1 MSSSIVPML
10 RTGFVRPLV
19 RPFSSSSVIGS
30 AKSVKFLKAQRRKQL
45 NEAKQNKIRNSLDDV
60 DPVLG
65 RPNTPFID
73 RVMAELQEPNVLIPG
88 YEHGEVEKLLVS
100 VEETKKKQA
109 SLTGLDSLL
118 EEQSIKNLR
127 NKHEAV
133 LRIINMKNASNADAL
148 KMAVRLAREEFQ
160 RFPGDTGS
168 SEVQAAVMT
177 VRIHNLAKHVK
188 ENKKDFK
195 NIRALR
201 ILVQQRQSILRY
213 LKKDQPER
221 YFWTIQKLGLTD
233 NAAMSEFNMDRRY
246 MQDYKFFGDVIL
258 IKDSNKVA
266 DAKRKAARKEKMFS
280 SEQ

>member
-1 MSSSIVPML
+1 MPLL
-10 RTGFVRPLV
+10 RAGFVRPLV
-19 RPFSSSSVIGS
+19 RPFSSTSIIGS

-45 NEAKQNKIRNSLDDV
+45 NEAKQNKIKTSLDDV

-73 RVMAELQEPNVLIPG
+73 RVMAELQEPHVLIPG
-88 YEHGEVEKLLVS
+88 FEYGEVEKLLVS

-109 SLTGLDSLL
+109 AMTGLDFLL
-118 EEQSIKNLR
+118 EEQSVKSLKSKN
-127 NKHEAV
+127 EAV

-148 KMAVRLAREEFQ
+148 KMAVQLAREEFQ

-177 VRIHNLAKHVK
+177 VRIHNLVKHVK

-213 LKKDQPER
+213 LKSDQPER

-266 DAKRKAARKEKMFS
+266 DAKRKAARKEKMFN

>member
-1 MSSSIVPML
+1 M
-10 RTGFVRPLV
+10 
-19 RPFSSSSVIGS
+19 
-30 AKSVKFLKAQRRKQL
+30 
-45 NEAKQNKIRNSLDDV
+45 NEAKQNKIKNSLDDV

-65 RPNTPFID
+65 RPDTPFIN

-88 YEHGEVEKLLVS
+88 YERSEVEKLLVS
-100 VEETKKKQA
+100 IEETKKTQA
-109 SLTGLDSLL
+109 SLAGLDSLV
-118 EEQSIKNLR
+118 EDQSIKDLN
-127 NKHEAV
+127 NKHEAIF
-133 LRIINMKNASNADAL
+133 RILNMRNASNAEAL
-148 KMAVRLAREEFQ
+148 KMAIKLAREEFQ

-177 VRIHNLAKHVK
+177 VRIQNLAKHVK

-201 ILVQQRQSILRY
+201 MLVQQRQSILRY
-213 LKKDQPER
+213 LKRDKPDR
-221 YFWTIQKLGLTD
+221 YFWAIQKLGLSD

-246 MQDYKFFGDVIL
+246 MQQYKFFGDVIL

>member
-1 MSSSIVPML
+1 MNSYIVPML
-10 RTGFVRPLV
+10 RTGFVRPLA
-19 RPFSSSSVIGS
+19 RPFSSTAIASST
-30 AKSVKFLKAQRRKQL
+30 KSVKFLKAQRRKQL
-45 NEAKQNKIRNSLDDV
+45 NEAKQNKIKNSLDDV

-65 RPNTPFID
+65 RPDTPFIN

-88 YEHGEVEKLLVS
+88 YERSEVEKLLVS
-100 VEETKKKQA
+100 IEETKKTQA
-109 SLTGLDSLL
+109 SLAGLDSLV
-118 EEQSIKNLR
+118 EDQSIKDLN
-127 NKHEAV
+127 NKHEAIF
-133 LRIINMKNASNADAL
+133 RILNMRNASNAEAL
-148 KMAVRLAREEFQ
+148 KMAIKLAREEFQ

-177 VRIHNLAKHVK
+177 VRIQNLAKHVK

-201 ILVQQRQSILRY
+201 MLVQQRQSILRY
-213 LKKDQPER
+213 LKRDKPDR
-221 YFWTIQKLGLTD
+221 YFWAIQKLGLSD

-246 MQDYKFFGDVIL
+246 MQQYKFFGDVIL